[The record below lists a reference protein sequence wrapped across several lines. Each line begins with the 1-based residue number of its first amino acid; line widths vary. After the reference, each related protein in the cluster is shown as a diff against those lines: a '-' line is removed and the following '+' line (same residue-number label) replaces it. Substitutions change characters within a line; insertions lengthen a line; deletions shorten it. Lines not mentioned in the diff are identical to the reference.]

1 MHGYFIMVASQLKRG
16 ESMKEF
22 NKIKLDND
30 FRIPII
36 QYESLY
42 ANSFRAFDT
51 WNWSD
56 WLNKL
61 QIPMNHADKYK
72 RGLVLYGDVKDE
84 VKDGETILK
93 YRKDDNIINRSV
105 ITLDYDEIIDFK
117 GLHNAVCKHLEAYSW
132 AFHTT
137 HSHTTDKPRIRLMV
151 PLNEPVSAED
161 YRKYSRA
168 LANHVGYEVDEASFV
183 PSQTM
188 ALPVKRDKDAVY
200 MFRHNDA
207 PAITIDELNQLSR
220 NLDNHEKDKPITINY
235 SNQYKKRDSS
245 YWADLAFGVEEGERN
260 QALASIS
267 GYLLRRY
274 VEPELVYGLVS
285 AWAMNCSPPI
295 EQEEVNKTF
304 ISILKK
310 DKKNKQKGA
319 SK

>member
-1 MHGYFIMVASQLKRG
+1 MHRYFIMVASHFKRG
-16 ESMKEF
+16 GKMKEF

-30 FRIPII
+30 FRISII
-36 QYESLY
+36 QYDSLY
-42 ANSFRAFDT
+42 ANSFRGFDT

-61 QIPMNHADKYK
+61 QIPMINENKYK
-72 RGLVLYGDVKDE
+72 RGLVLYGDVEDS
-84 VKDGETILK
+84 DGYEK

-105 ITLDYDEIIDFK
+105 IALDYDVITDFK
-117 GLHNAVCKHLEAYSW
+117 ILDDAIHKQLEGYSW
-132 AFHTT
+132 AYHTT
-137 HSHTTDKPRIRLMV
+137 HSHHTEKPRIRLMV
-151 PLNEPVSAED
+151 PLNEPVSADD
-161 YRKYSRA
+161 YRKYSKT
-168 LANHVGYEVDEASFV
+168 LANHIGYEVDEASFV
-183 PSQTM
+183 PSQVM
-188 ALPVKRDKDAVY
+188 ALPVKKDKSAVY
-200 MFRHNDA
+200 MFKHNDA
-207 PAITIDELNQLSR
+207 PAITSEQLERFSI
-220 NLDNHEKDKPITINY
+220 NLENIQKDKPITINY
-235 SNQYKKRDSS
+235 SNQHKKRDSS
-245 YWADLAFGVEEGERN
+245 YWRDLAFGVGEGERN

-310 DKKNKQKGA
+310 DKKNKKKGA

>member
-1 MHGYFIMVASQLKRG
+1 
-16 ESMKEF
+16 MKEF

-30 FRIPII
+30 FRISII
-36 QYESLY
+36 QYDSLY
-42 ANSFRAFDT
+42 ANSFRDFDT

-61 QIPMNHADKYK
+61 QIPMINESKYK
-72 RGLVLYGDVKDE
+72 RGLVLYGDVEDSNGYE
-84 VKDGETILK
+84 K

-105 ITLDYDEIIDFK
+105 IALDYDVITDFK
-117 GLHNAVCKHLEAYSW
+117 RLDDAIHKQLEGYSW
-132 AFHTT
+132 VYHTT
-137 HSHTTDKPRIRLMV
+137 HSHHTENPRIRLMM
-151 PLNEPVSAED
+151 PLNEPVSADD
-161 YRKYSRA
+161 YRKYSNA
-168 LANHVGYEVDEASFV
+168 LANHIGYEVDQASFV
-183 PSQTM
+183 PSQVM
-188 ALPVKRDKDAVY
+188 ALPVKKDKSAVY
-200 MFRHNDA
+200 IFKHNDA
-207 PAITIDELNQLSR
+207 PAITSGQLERLSR
-220 NLDNHEKDKPITINY
+220 NLDNTKKDKAITINY

-245 YWADLAFGVEEGERN
+245 YWRDLAFGVGEGERN

-310 DKKNKQKGA
+310 DKKNKQKGGLINE
-319 SK
+319 